1 MTKVFQLLN
10 SMNLKPHT
18 FERFLKKKWNNVSLS
33 RDILE
38 ECVED
43 GTIFFGEDIVL
54 QDNLERE
61 KSSGAKQPGLPEAT
75 SSMQLDADLQ
85 KKKKSIC
92 DNCTVA

>member
-1 MTKVFQLLN
+1 MSSALLAEAVKPLRRRRSPWTKVDEDDVDAKL
-10 SMNLKPHT
+10 T
-18 FERFLKKKWNNVSLS
+18 ERAKQRLQ
-33 RDILE
+33 E
-38 ECVED
+38 EK
-43 GTIFFGEDIVL
+43 IVL

>member
-38 ECVED
+38 ECV
-43 GTIFFGEDIVL
+43 TI
-54 QDNLERE
+54 RRTRYE
-61 KSSGAKQPGLPEAT
+61 KIWKRF
-75 SSMQLDADLQ
+75 
-85 KKKKSIC
+85 II
-92 DNCTVA
+92 